1 MRMPSGFRPA
11 GRSFVLPSCNTST
24 SSFHNSTP
32 SSSMMEETNLP
43 TDISETTE
51 TAPTAAAAAGTSG
64 GSSEGLDLA
73 AAPIA
78 SSSPQEGSPAA
89 AEEGANATSPGGG
102 DNGDEAAR
110 LKATELFGPD
120 DLDDP
125 LLSQQPSSKVR
136 DGDFVLLQFAD
147 GKQIFAHCVPSW
159 RGKSAPV
166 KIAKRSYPT
175 ANLIGLPYGTV
186 LELGRGGLTPL
197 GDDEDVVPD
206 IEVGGASVVVSRRDS
221 GTSSPVPP
229 SVLGADTGSATATAD
244 GTGTGIGAVGGALNL
259 NYAGSTNE
267 HSEENDPEREAEMA
281 AAGYNDNRNLID
293 NNTAQGISYTA
304 VTEMRE
310 QGIHGS
316 EIVAALIENSATFD
330 GKTEFSK
337 AKYIK
342 RKQMKYQP
350 RCRMVRCTGASICE
364 AYFLREPR
372 KIMNLREDT
381 LAQILAYSNVCAGCQ
396 VMVYENCMGIIT
408 GALAQRMGGY
418 GKIISLYQA
427 QQMSFTEMI
436 TRFNLSFA
444 ENQSVKWLHTGEVLA
459 DDAAR
464 PVAPSTGGAGVVE
477 EGSEEVVDYELAD
490 REQLVWP
497 CPLQPHTRTYL
508 ENMSSDR
515 ERADFV
521 AKRCARFAR
530 KLTRHT
536 VLEARRW
543 VHDPQRL
550 CSSIILATK
559 YDPTACLLKMLPH
572 LAPSCPFVVYSEFIE
587 PLAECFR
594 ELQRQNLAINLRLT
608 DTWYRE
614 YQVLPGRTHPNMNM
628 SQSGGFLLTG
638 VKLCPITGKNE
649 LDDSVVKALKA
660 QEKGRRGRARKKS
673 KEAKKKRAGG
683 SNESRDTKRLRK
695 KK

>member
-1 MRMPSGFRPA
+1 
-11 GRSFVLPSCNTST
+11 
-24 SSFHNSTP
+24 
-32 SSSMMEETNLP
+32 MEDDLP
-43 TDISETTE
+43 TDVSETTE
-51 TAPTAAAAAGTSG
+51 SAAPPPAAALAAPGTSGGASEAQGSPASAQAQQVEGAGSGLAAADAAAAA
-64 GSSEGLDLA
+64 
-73 AAPIA
+73 
-78 SSSPQEGSPAA
+78 
-89 AEEGANATSPGGG
+89 
-102 DNGDEAAR
+102 
-110 LKATELFGPD
+110 KAMELFGPD
-120 DLDDP
+120 EADDP

-136 DGDFVLLQFAD
+136 DGDFVLLHFAD
-147 GKQIFAHCVPSW
+147 GKEIFAHCVSSW
-159 RGKSAPV
+159 RGKSPPV

-186 LELGRGGLTPL
+186 LELGRGGLNPL
-197 GDDEDVVPD
+197 GDGEDVVPQID
-206 IEVGGASVVVSRRDS
+206 ISPSAVVSRRGS
-221 GTSSPVPP
+221 GTSSPVPT
-229 SVLGADTGSATATAD
+229 GAIGAGAAGSAAAAAASD
-244 GTGTGIGAVGGALNL
+244 GTGVVPPVGGAPNL
-259 NYAGSTNE
+259 NYAGSTDE
-267 HSEENDPEREAEMA
+267 HSEENDAEREAEMA
-281 AAGYNDNRNLID
+281 AAGYSDNRNLVD
-293 NNTAQGISYTA
+293 NNTAQGISFSA

-364 AYFLREPR
+364 AYFLKEPR
-372 KIMNLREDT
+372 KIMNMREDT

-418 GKIISLYQA
+418 GKIISLYQG

-436 TRFNLSFA
+436 ARFNLSFA
-444 ENQSVKWLHTGEVLA
+444 ENHSIKYLHTGEVLA

-490 REQLVWP
+490 REQLIWP

-515 ERADFV
+515 DRADFL

-536 VLEARRW
+536 VLEAREW
-543 VHDPQRL
+543 VHDPNRL

-614 YQVLPGRTHPNMNM
+614 YQVLPGRTHPNMSM
-628 SQSGGFLLTG
+628 SQSGGFLLAG

-660 QEKGRRGRARKKS
+660 QEKGRRGRQRKKS

-683 SNESRDTKRLRK
+683 INESRDTKRSRK

>member
-1 MRMPSGFRPA
+1 
-11 GRSFVLPSCNTST
+11 
-24 SSFHNSTP
+24 
-32 SSSMMEETNLP
+32 MEDDLP
-43 TDISETTE
+43 TDVSETTE
-51 TAPTAAAAAGTSG
+51 SAAPPPAVAVAAAGASSASSEGQDQAAGATAAGVNAKACPPQEGGPSSLEADDAAAAA
-64 GSSEGLDLA
+64 
-73 AAPIA
+73 
-78 SSSPQEGSPAA
+78 
-89 AEEGANATSPGGG
+89 
-102 DNGDEAAR
+102 
-110 LKATELFGPD
+110 KATALFGED
-120 DLDDP
+120 EIDDP

-136 DGDFVLLQFAD
+136 DGDFVLLHFAD
-147 GKQIFAHCVPSW
+147 GKQIFAHCVSSW
-159 RGKSAPV
+159 RGKSPPV

-197 GDDEDVVPD
+197 GDEEDVVPEID
-206 IEVGGASVVVSRRDS
+206 ISPSAIVSRRGS
-221 GTSSPVPP
+221 GTSSPVPTD
-229 SVLGADTGSATATAD
+229 SVGAGAAGSA
-244 GTGTGIGAVGGALNL
+244 GGGAVDGNVGAAAPNL
-259 NYAGSTNE
+259 NYAGSTDE

-281 AAGYNDNRNLID
+281 AAGYSDNRNLVD
-293 NNTAQGISYTA
+293 NNTAQGITYSA

-330 GKTEFSK
+330 AKTEFSK

-364 AYFLREPR
+364 AYFLKEPR

-381 LAQILAYSNVCAGCQ
+381 LAQILAYSNICAGCQ

-418 GKIISLYQA
+418 GKIISLYQG

-436 TRFNLSFA
+436 ARFNLSFA
-444 ENQSVKWLHTGEVLA
+444 ENHSIKWLHTGEVLA

-477 EGSEEVVDYELAD
+477 EVSEEVVDYELAD

-515 ERADFV
+515 DRADFL
-521 AKRCARFAR
+521 AKRCSRFAR

-536 VLEARRW
+536 VLEAREW
-543 VHDPQRL
+543 VHDPNRL

-628 SQSGGFLLTG
+628 SQSGGFILAG

-660 QEKGRRGRARKKS
+660 QEKGRRGRQRKKS

-683 SNESRDTKRLRK
+683 GNESRDSKRSRK

>member
-1 MRMPSGFRPA
+1 
-11 GRSFVLPSCNTST
+11 
-24 SSFHNSTP
+24 
-32 SSSMMEETNLP
+32 MEDDLP
-43 TDISETTE
+43 TDVSETTE
-51 TAPTAAAAAGTSG
+51 SAAPPPAAALAAPGTSGGASEAQGSPVSAQAQQAEGAGSGLAAADAAAAA
-64 GSSEGLDLA
+64 
-73 AAPIA
+73 
-78 SSSPQEGSPAA
+78 
-89 AEEGANATSPGGG
+89 
-102 DNGDEAAR
+102 
-110 LKATELFGPD
+110 KAMELFGPD
-120 DLDDP
+120 EADDP

-136 DGDFVLLQFAD
+136 DGDFVLLHFAD
-147 GKQIFAHCVPSW
+147 GKEIFAHCVSSW
-159 RGKSAPV
+159 RGKSPPV

-186 LELGRGGLTPL
+186 LELGRGGLNPL
-197 GDDEDVVPD
+197 GDGEDVVPQID
-206 IEVGGASVVVSRRDS
+206 ISPSAVVSRRGS
-221 GTSSPVPP
+221 GTSSPVPT
-229 SVLGADTGSATATAD
+229 GAIGAGAAGSAAAAAASD
-244 GTGTGIGAVGGALNL
+244 GTGVVPPVGGAPNL
-259 NYAGSTNE
+259 NYAGSTDE
-267 HSEENDPEREAEMA
+267 HSEENDAEREAEMV
-281 AAGYNDNRNLID
+281 AAGYSDNRNLVD
-293 NNTAQGISYTA
+293 NNTAQGISFSA

-364 AYFLREPR
+364 AYFLKEPR
-372 KIMNLREDT
+372 KIMNMREDT

-418 GKIISLYQA
+418 GKIISLYQG

-436 TRFNLSFA
+436 ARFNLSFA
-444 ENQSVKWLHTGEVLA
+444 ENHSIKYLHTGEVLA

-490 REQLVWP
+490 REQLIWP

-515 ERADFV
+515 DRADFL

-536 VLEARRW
+536 VLEAREW
-543 VHDPQRL
+543 VHDPNRL

-614 YQVLPGRTHPNMNM
+614 YQVLPGRTHPNMSM
-628 SQSGGFLLTG
+628 SQSGGFLLAG

-660 QEKGRRGRARKKS
+660 QEKGRRGRQRKKS

-683 SNESRDTKRLRK
+683 INESRDTKRSRK